1 MRNERS
7 LVKELRKILEQKKE
21 QENKPYWLKRVYSHV
36 NLATKDFQGIWSG
49 WWEGETPPK
58 LELDMIFVFEDI
70 KKVNDDALI
79 VATEIK
85 FFRDIAKRNFFEGLQ
100 QALAYSLFG
109 FDGLALW
116 HIFSEEVDDKI
127 VKNYAKATNDIIK
140 GFELPIF
147 YLSAKISNQSKFIS
161 FAPSQTSEQDL
172 DYFVKWMENSCRD
185 KRNCLLFKNIP
196 LGPNSEEIK
205 KRRNT
210 LKVMLKIPV

>member
-1 MRNERS
+1 MS
-7 LVKELRKILEQKKE
+7 GDL
-21 QENKPYWLKRVYSHV
+21 

-58 LELDMIFVFEDI
+58 LEVDMIFVFEDI

-85 FFRDIAKRNFFEGLQ
+85 FFRGITEKRNFFEGLQ

-116 HIFSEEVDDKI
+116 HIFSEEVDDKK

-147 YLSAKISNQSKFIS
+147 YLAAKITNQSKFTS
-161 FAPSQTSEQDL
+161 FEPSQTSDQDL
-172 DYFVKWMENSCRD
+172 DYFVTWMGNSCRD
-185 KRNCLLFKNIP
+185 KRNCLLFKDIP
-196 LGPNSEEIK
+196 LGPKSEDIK

-210 LKVMLKIPV
+210 LKVMLKIPA